1 VPRCGL
7 AKVRIA
13 NPRKTIVQTANA
25 PMFHTPKLLSHRCS
39 PAERPSE
46 PAIIGGKSRAG
57 FYLPG

>member
-1 VPRCGL
+1 
-7 AKVRIA
+7 VRIA

-25 PMFHTPKLLSHRCS
+25 PMFHAPKLLSHRCS